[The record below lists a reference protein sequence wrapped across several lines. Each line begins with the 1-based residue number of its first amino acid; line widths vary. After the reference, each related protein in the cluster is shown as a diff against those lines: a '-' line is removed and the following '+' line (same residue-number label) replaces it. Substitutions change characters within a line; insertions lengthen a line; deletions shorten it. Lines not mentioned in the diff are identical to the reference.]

1 MTKLDKV
8 GKFAEAGRGE
18 DSRGALPRMAG
29 AAFERDEMVKL
40 LKASSIPEA
49 AIDDFERCHVGTIT
63 RFSSYAV
70 GKLVTEPPTAA
81 TLIALMLGLRTGST
95 LAGADAWADPTADA
109 AGYALLTSNMTT
121 LCRFVALQ
129 KEKAARRE
137 LTYVGAAGALD
148 DAALRSRE
156 EEEKKNHKAKAA
168 ELAMTAS
175 AMYNTDFLELCD
187 SAVLV
192 ATYHEFQRNRLV
204 TARLH
209 SGKYGRPSVHLAERS
224 RWVAADDHTI
234 KEESAEVGGATS
246 LTRNG
251 HILVQIFNAT
261 ESLVIAGTSEIN
273 KTLAHYAGAHGIVN
287 RTSKAPRQVNF
298 DLTTKLQVD
307 KAFTMLSGSL
317 TPKALEALFDD
328 QFIPTVGTMMA
339 SGHSCASAAM
349 SILANSAW
357 MRVAGAGSEKAAAG
371 GVAGASTEVTAATP
385 AKSMKADKAGLVRN
399 AAGEVEFITAT
410 KYTQMRTAHEKQVK
424 EMKAA
429 RERDRRGGGGPRQET
444 SYRGV
449 HYPQYHDSRYDEPQ
463 YEVRR
468 DRDRSHK

>member
-1 MTKLDKV
+1 V
-8 GKFAEAGRGE
+8 
-18 DSRGALPRMAG
+18 
-29 AAFERDEMVKL
+29 
-40 LKASSIPEA
+40 
-49 AIDDFERCHVGTIT
+49 
-63 RFSSYAV
+63 
-70 GKLVTEPPTAA
+70 
-81 TLIALMLGLRTGST
+81 
-95 LAGADAWADPTADA
+95 
-109 AGYALLTSNMTT
+109 
-121 LCRFVALQ
+121 
-129 KEKAARRE
+129 
-137 LTYVGAAGALD
+137 
-148 DAALRSRE
+148 RSRE
-156 EEEKKNHKAKAA
+156 EDEKKNHKAKAA

-192 ATYHEFQRNRLV
+192 ATHHEFQRNRLV

-287 RTSKAPRQVNF
+287 RTSKTPRQVHF

-357 MRVAGAGSEKAAAG
+357 MRVAGAGVEKAAAG
-371 GVAGASTEVTAATP
+371 GVTGTGTEVTAATP
-385 AKSMKADKAGLVRN
+385 AKSMRADKAGLVRN

-424 EMKAA
+424 DMKAA

-444 SYRGV
+444 SYRGT